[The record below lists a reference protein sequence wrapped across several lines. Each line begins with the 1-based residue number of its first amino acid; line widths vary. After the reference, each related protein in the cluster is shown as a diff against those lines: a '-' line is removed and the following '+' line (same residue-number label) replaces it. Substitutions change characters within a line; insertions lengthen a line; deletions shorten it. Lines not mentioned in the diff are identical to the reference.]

1 MMKFGVS
8 HGMFVCLIFF
18 LESFYPVKEE
28 DKIFKIFHRKWKW
41 RQTRGT
47 REELQKVCFLRKR
60 KNKLFYSEGK
70 KN

>member
-1 MMKFGVS
+1 MKFGVS

-41 RQTRGT
+41 RQATDYKGNQRGT
-47 REELQKVCFLRKR
+47 SKSMLLE
-60 KNKLFYSEGK
+60 K
-70 KN
+70 KKK